1 MHGYLLNLDFALI
14 DDLLQDSQ
22 LVDRNQFLLVIAQ
35 SRM

>member
-35 SRM
+35 FSM